1 MTSVTIPNS
10 VTSIGSGVFYD
21 CSGLTSVNISDLE
34 AWCKINF
41 GDYSANPLYYAKK
54 LYLNGELLIELV
66 IPDSIKEIKNYA
78 FWGCSSLT
86 SIIIPNS
93 VTSIGESAFYGC
105 SGLTS
110 VTIPNSVTSIGGRAF
125 SGCSGLTSVTIPN
138 SVTSIGES
146 AFYGCSGL
154 TSVTIPTSVTSIGY
168 SAFYRC
174 TGLTSVIFNA
184 ENCKTMGSES
194 SPVFENC
201 TKLSSVA
208 IGENVKNIPSYA
220 FSGCT
225 GLTSVNILD
234 LEAWCKINFA
244 EVNSNPLFF
253 AKNLYLNGELL
264 TELVIPDSIKEIK
277 NHAFSGCSSL
287 TNVIIPNSVTSI
299 GSSAFRD
306 CSGLTSLTIPN
317 SVTSIGSGVFSGRI
331 ALRELRI
338 EDGETTLSLGINSYE
353 SSGIGDGLFYDCPL
367 ETLYLG
373 RKLFYST
380 GEGYGY
386 SPFYNNS
393 SLKTVTVGN
402 NVTSIEDYAF
412 TNCSGLTSV
421 TIPNSVTS
429 IGGHA
434 FEGCS
439 GLTKVI
445 IGSSVKTI
453 GNYAF
458 ANIERL
464 AKIYLLNNTPPTCA
478 SENIFNMVNK
488 DKCTLYVPLGTA
500 EDYKTTYVWWDFNN
514 IIEKEMSGIEETLID
529 GYEDEHAEFYNL
541 QGAKVLNPSSGLFIK
556 RQGGKTSKV
565 IL

>member
-1 MTSVTIPNS
+1 
-10 VTSIGSGVFYD
+10 
-21 CSGLTSVNISDLE
+21 
-34 AWCKINF
+34 
-41 GDYSANPLYYAKK
+41 
-54 LYLNGELLIELV
+54 
-66 IPDSIKEIKNYA
+66 
-78 FWGCSSLT
+78 
-86 SIIIPNS
+86 
-93 VTSIGESAFYGC
+93 
-105 SGLTS
+105 
-110 VTIPNSVTSIGGRAF
+110 
-125 SGCSGLTSVTIPN
+125 
-138 SVTSIGES
+138 
-146 AFYGCSGL
+146 
-154 TSVTIPTSVTSIGY
+154 
-168 SAFYRC
+168 
-174 TGLTSVIFNA
+174 
-184 ENCKTMGSES
+184 MGSYYH
-194 SPVFENC
+194 PVFLNC
-201 TKLSSVA
+201 TKLSSVT

-225 GLTSVNILD
+225 GLTSVNISD

-353 SSGIGDGLFYDCPL
+353 SSGIGEGLFYDCPL

-380 GEGYGY
+380 GEEYGY

-541 QGAKVLNPSSGLFIK
+541 QGVKVVNPSNGLYIK
-556 RQGGKTSKV
+556 RQSGKTSKV